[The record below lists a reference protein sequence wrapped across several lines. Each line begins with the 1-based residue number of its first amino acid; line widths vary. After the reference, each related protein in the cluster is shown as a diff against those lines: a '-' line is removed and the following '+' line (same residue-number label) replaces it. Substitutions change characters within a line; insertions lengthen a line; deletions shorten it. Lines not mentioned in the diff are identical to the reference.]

1 MSEMWMVANDFF
13 RRYMGTGLIVIFF
26 LVALVYLFF
35 SEKRK
40 PVRIMFVYV
49 PVIILLLFFNPVV
62 TRIVYE
68 YVDNEIYYRILWLL
82 PVTAVVGF
90 AVVQLWGRLGER
102 LRFPF
107 ALVTAC
113 VIMFSGS
120 FIYSNGF
127 FRKAENIYHVPQSVV
142 DICDAIKVEGR
153 EVMAVF
159 PEEMLQ
165 YVRQYSPVIC
175 MPYGREITVDRWSY
189 YWLELHQVM
198 ESEVVNVDR
207 LGALS
212 KTHECHYIILA
223 EDKKL
228 DGDLSEYD
236 FVEFDRIA
244 GYVIYK
250 DSTKNLEIE

>member
-13 RRYMGTGLIVIFF
+13 RLYMGTGLIVIFF
-26 LVALVYLFF
+26 LAALVYLFF
-35 SEKRK
+35 AEKRK
-40 PVRIMFVYV
+40 PIRIMFIYV
-49 PVIILLLFFNPVV
+49 PVIVLLLFFNPLV
-62 TRIVYE
+62 TRIIYK
-68 YVDNEIYYRILWLL
+68 YVDIEIYYRILWLL

-90 AVVQLWGRLGER
+90 AVVQLWGRMKEQLR
-102 LRFPF
+102 LPF
-107 ALVTAC
+107 ALVAAV
-113 VIMFSGS
+113 VIMVSGS

-142 DICDAIKVEGR
+142 DICDVIKVEGR

-165 YVRQYSPVIC
+165 YVRQYCPVIC
-175 MPYGREITVDRWSY
+175 MPYGREVTVDRWSY
-189 YWLELHQVM
+189 YWSELHQVM
-198 ESEVVNVDR
+198 ESDVVNVDR
-207 LGALS
+207 LGELS

-228 DGDLSEYD
+228 DGDLREYD
-236 FVEFDRIA
+236 FWEFDRVA

-250 DSTKNLEIE
+250 DSTKSLEIE